1 MSVERMERKAFI
13 DERIKTLLTTTD
25 LTFKQIIEQLRVE
38 NISASF
44 NTIRR
49 VNRNHVYRKPRYD
62 AKLTPDQR
70 KKLIIELI
78 NTSKPN
84 LSSLA
89 RQYGVCHG
97 SIWYWWDKLTKIKE
111 KNNGFIPSN
120 ELPSEFNR
128 SFMSEQSPTNQKE
141 EEEEGEEDIDL
152 LNFDN
157 GNNEDKLDDDGFLEN
172 PDSDPLDLNYIEDC
186 FDQRIT
192 TNQNNKR
199 KRKNFEKGES
209 SIFNLGQVEI
219 VGAVQAKNLR
229 GEFEKLPIIMYAPV
243 ANSRKKW
250 QDVSGSISAAS
261 STSANSTPSTSTP
274 TNQPF
279 SSMKNLNINLEC

>member
-199 KRKNFEKGES
+199 KRNNFEKGES